1 MGIGFDMSTVLVCGY
16 ACGCAL
22 CLAHL
27 LLALCFG
34 ICTCMCVVL
43 RSDYLYVL
51 FVGYGYVMCL

>member
-1 MGIGFDMSTVLVCGY
+1 MAVGFEMSTVLVCGY

-51 FVGYGYVMCL
+51 FVGYGYVMYL